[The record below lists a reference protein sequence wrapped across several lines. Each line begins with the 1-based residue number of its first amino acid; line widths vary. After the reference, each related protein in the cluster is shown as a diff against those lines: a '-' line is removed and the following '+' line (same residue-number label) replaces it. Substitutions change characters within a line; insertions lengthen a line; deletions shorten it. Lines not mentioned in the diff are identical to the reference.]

1 MFGVIIVK
9 RNMERILSK
18 VKIRLFGFRPAKA
31 EYREPIATDADTMWR
46 LGLMGLLGTYVP
58 NRNID
63 KGNRR

>member
-9 RNMERILSK
+9 RSMERTLSK
-18 VKIRLFGFRPAKA
+18 VKILLHGFRPAKA

-58 NRNID
+58 NRNIE
-63 KGNRR
+63 KESRN